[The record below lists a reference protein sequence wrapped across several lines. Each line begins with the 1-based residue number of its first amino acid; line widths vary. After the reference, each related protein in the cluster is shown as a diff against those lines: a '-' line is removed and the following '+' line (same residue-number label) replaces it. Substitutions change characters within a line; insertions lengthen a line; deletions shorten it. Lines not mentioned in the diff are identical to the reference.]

1 MPSQMGPSQKDG
13 NVQEGSVYECS
24 PNPNDLSGCE
34 MVCKKAEVLEPPT
47 IFGKGTVEEQVH
59 HHCFSSV
66 NMFLVLTPS
75 FIRARQ
81 LAKRTPCV
89 CYVRGGGA
97 IPKPFENRMSLC
109 VCHQNTLVC
118 LGPIGKPKY
127 V

>member
-1 MPSQMGPSQKDG
+1 MGPSQKDG

-47 IFGKGTVEEQVH
+47 IFGKGTVEEQVR

-75 FIRARQ
+75 FIRASQ
-81 LAKRTPCV
+81 KNTLCLL
-89 CYVRGGGA
+89 CQGRGGS